1 VFRTIAAGLASAL
14 IAGGASAQ
22 DADAGQRVFARRCA
36 TCHAITAPDG
46 ATIVRGGR
54 IGPNFYGLIG
64 DAACSQPDFDQYGDS
79 LMAAGDGG
87 LVWIAKTLVP
97 YLLDPHGSHPTLLG
111 DDGGA
116 LAHVVPH
123 EGLGLRAGTLS
134 AYLSSIAD

>member
-1 VFRTIAAGLASAL
+1 MFRTIAAGLASAL

-54 IGPNFYGLIG
+54 IGPNQYGLIG
-64 DAACSQPDFDQYGDS
+64 DAAGSQPDFDRYGDA

-87 LVWIAKTLVP
+87 LVWTAETLVA
-97 YLLDPHGSHPTLLG
+97 YLLDPQGYLRTVLG
-111 DDGGA
+111 DDGA
-116 LAHVVPH
+116 RSRMAFR
-123 EGLGLRAGTLS
+123 LRDEADARDVA
-134 AYLSSIAD
+134 AYLATFAD